1 MKKILLFM
9 LLFVNLQIVIKEHAF
24 MFKAGADVMAQHMY
38 QEPGDNC
45 YDKEIGWYRSP
56 LSNCKYP
63 AVSVRGGGGSSVE
76 FVQNPNTDEE
86 TDDDSVVKKTGTE
99 GKKGEEKKEKTKTID
114 KDVKPDKKV
123 VEVFLRPVKITLP
136 PKPNVPKYVPVHRL
150 AAIMAALG
158 YSGDAENFL
167 KELNNNGWY
176 IADDEAK
183 KLGLNLHDLTGL
195 DAMLLKSNDGESYV
209 LVFAG
214 TNITSVADIATD
226 LQQFF
231 EGKAPQYASALS
243 LALKLNDLLADKNL
257 TFIGHSLGG
266 GLATLASLMTGRYA
280 ITFNPAALNNLMACG
295 VFAER
300 LLTGNKFDTSK
311 IYNYVM
317 QGTDWQKTD
326 PLQIINMHPNT
337 TIGFY
342 IGERVNVTNYTGGSG
357 HSINTMVDNFPVDG
371 ILYERV
377 YR

>member
-1 MKKILLFM
+1 
-9 LLFVNLQIVIKEHAF
+9 